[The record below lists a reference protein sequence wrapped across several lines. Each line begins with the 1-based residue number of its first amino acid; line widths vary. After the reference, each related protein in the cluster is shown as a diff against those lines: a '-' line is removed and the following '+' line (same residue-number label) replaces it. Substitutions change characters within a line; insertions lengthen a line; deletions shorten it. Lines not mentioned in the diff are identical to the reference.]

1 MCSRQLKLGSRRW
14 NPAKV
19 RVKTGQV
26 GGFWLRRYGGNM
38 ARITRNLVLALSV
51 AMVVAACGRK
61 SDLQKPLPPPD
72 VQKDA
77 NGKPDRPFVLDPIL
91 GK

>member
-1 MCSRQLKLGSRRW
+1 
-14 NPAKV
+14 
-19 RVKTGQV
+19 
-26 GGFWLRRYGGNM
+26 M
-38 ARITRNLVLALSV
+38 ARITRNSILALSV
-51 AMVVAACGRK
+51 AIALSACGRR

-77 NGKPDRPFVLDPIL
+77 SAKQGSDRSFILDPLL